1 VNAAFRRAL
10 GASAASN
17 LGDGVRGAALP
28 LVAASL
34 TRDPLA
40 FSAVAVAGSLPW
52 LLLSLPAG
60 AVLDR
65 VDRVRA
71 MAVAAAWRAAA
82 VGLLG
87 AAVAT
92 GRAGVPLLVAVA
104 LLLGAGE
111 VLFDNAAQTLVP
123 ALVPRAD
130 LERAN
135 GRLYAVEIT
144 ANSFAGP
151 PLGGALFVAAA
162 AVPLLVDAGLLAV
175 AALLLVG
182 LGGHVRRA
190 APDRSDGLGAAAA
203 VAATSAPREPL
214 RVAIATGVRWL
225 RGHRLLRTLAVLL
238 AVMNGT
244 ASMGMATFGLFVLGE
259 GSVLGLGPVAF
270 SVLLTSGAV
279 GSLLGSLVAA
289 RVVRRAGRLRVLWS
303 TLIASAGTSL
313 AVGLSR
319 GPVEVGLALA
329 AMGLTGVAWNVVTV
343 SLRQTIIPDELLGR
357 VNSVYRFLGW
367 GSIPV
372 GGALGGVVAD
382 VAGLRAPW
390 VAAAAVSALALIP
403 AARVLRGDVL
413 DAALAGGSAGAV

>member
-1 VNAAFRRAL
+1 MTAAFRRAL
-10 GASAASN
+10 AASAASN
-17 LGDGVRGAALP
+17 LGDGIRGAALP

-52 LLLSLPAG
+52 LLLSLPVG

-65 VDRVRA
+65 VDRARA
-71 MAVAAAWRAAA
+71 MALAAGWRALA

-92 GRAGVPLLVAVA
+92 GRAGVPLLVVVA

-123 ALVPRAD
+123 SLVARAD

-162 AVPLLVDAGLLAV
+162 AVPLLVEAGLLAV
-175 AALLLVG
+175 AAVLLVG
-182 LGGHVRRA
+182 LGARGRGGVVAPDA
-190 APDRSDGLGAAAA
+190 APDAVPAA
-203 VAATSAPREPL
+203 REPL
-214 RVAIATGVRWL
+214 AAAIVAGVRWL
-225 RGHRLLRTLAVLL
+225 RGHRLLRTLALLL

-244 ASMGMATFGLFVLGE
+244 TSMGMATFGLFALDE

-270 SVLLTSGAV
+270 SVLLTAGAV
-279 GSLLGSLVAA
+279 GSLAGSLVAA
-289 RVVRRAGRLRVLWS
+289 RVVSRVGRLRVLWA
-303 TLIASAGTSL
+303 TLVASAATPLVVGL
-313 AVGLSR
+313 ARGPVAVGLAM
-319 GPVEVGLALA
+319 VT
-329 AMGLTGVAWNVVTV
+329 MGLTGVAWNVVTV
-343 SLRQTIIPDELLGR
+343 SLRQTIIPDALLGR

-372 GGALGGVVAD
+372 GGAIGGVVAD

-390 VAAAAVSALALIP
+390 LVAAALAALALLP

-413 DAALAGGSAGAV
+413 DAALAGR